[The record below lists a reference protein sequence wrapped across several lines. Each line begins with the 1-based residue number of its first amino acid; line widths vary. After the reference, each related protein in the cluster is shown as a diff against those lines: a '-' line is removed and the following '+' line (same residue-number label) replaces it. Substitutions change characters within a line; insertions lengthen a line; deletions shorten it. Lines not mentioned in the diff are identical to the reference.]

1 MRECTPSLFRMF
13 IMWVRSVSTL
23 MWSLA
28 AISLLE
34 RPSAREFRT
43 SCSRGVI
50 CSMLARASSSSS
62 RFWPASRRSS
72 TNSCWEIRGS
82 PSPRRLVASSM
93 SSTSADLCTTPA
105 APASMA
111 LACSAL
117 SRLAVRTTA
126 ANSGLASRS
135 STIRSVPSPSGRERS
150 RTPRSAVG
158 ESPVTLRASASV
170 PAWAT
175 TWKSGCWSKTYAS
188 VWRNEAW
195 SSTSKMRC
203 MSSLS
208 RAPVNPCERNIP
220 ALATRKLVR
229 SRAGE
234 LSGLPTGQG
243 GEAHPEQDPGPRAL
257 PALHLE
263 PPAEREDALAHP
275 RQAHPEGGLRLE
287 TLAVVLHLHEDL
299 VARRAEGHHRVLGAG
314 VAPHVGQGLLDHAH
328 HLHARG
334 PGEPHREPVVH
345 DQLEFATPADL
356 AVQLDYG
363 GDGADEGPL
372 PGAFEA
378 QIVDGLAQSPHG
390 PLQRLYLSIRL
401 PGGVRALGH
410 PLRDLHGLQGVG
422 QVLQDHVVQLAGYA
436 TALGLPDLT
445 QGFLGAL
452 ALGDVLD
459 GAFVAND
466 LALVVVDGAGVGRD
480 PHRGAILAEQL
491 RLEAVHDTVPHH
503 EPGELP
509 PAFRIHVE
517 LFSDA
522 GDGPEQL
529 LGGLVAEHA
538 GHRGVRRHELPFDRG
553 LEDPLDGVLEDG
565 PVLLLGPPALL
576 LGLPPLGDVLVD
588 EHDLLDLAFGI
599 LHRVDVSLHPA
610 VGHDA
615 HAGDGG
621 VGLIPDRRHR
631 RGFSCEGLL
640 DVGHYALLDELAV
653 LQDVVSRYLVQ
664 RDAPELLPR
673 PVDPQRS
680 AVGGE
685 DLGAKGG
692 LLDHESETRLRGP
705 QRRLGPAPLA
715 AYLGLPELPLDGAVE
730 PGEVVLHEVVVG
742 TSLHGRDGGILAD
755 LAAHDDEGQIHEAL
769 APEQPQRRR
778 RAEGRHGVVG
788 DDEVPTCPI
797 EGGLHILRSVY
808 PLPRGVVPALAQHPQ
823 EEQGVVLRVLD
834 DEDFEIHAHSS
845 TYFRGLARMRAH
857 ASACTWPAR
866 SFPHYRLCN
875 SHHIEPLFYCQRG
888 FIATRRWRAKI
899 THLGDTW
906 ARLAGLS

>member
-72 TNSCWEIRGS
+72 TSSCWEIRGS

-93 SSTSADLCTTPA
+93 SSTSADLCMTPA

-150 RTPRSAVG
+150 RTPRSAVW
-158 ESPVTLRASASV
+158 ESPENPRASASV

-220 ALATRKLVR
+220 ALATRGFAS

-234 LSGLPTGQG
+234 LSGPPAGQG
-243 GEAHPEQDPGPRAL
+243 GEAHPEKDPGPPAL
-257 PALHLE
+257 PVLHLE
-263 PPAEREDALAHP
+263 LTAEREHALAHP
-275 RQAHPEGGLRLE
+275 RQAHPEGGLRPE
-287 TLAVVLHLHEDL
+287 TLAIVLHLHDDL

-314 VAPHVGQGLLDHAH
+314 
-328 HLHARG
+328 
-334 PGEPHREPVVH
+334 ESHRKPVVH
-345 DQLEFATPADL
+345 DQFEFATPADL

-378 QIVDGLAQSPHG
+378 QIVDGFAQSPHG
-390 PLQRLYLSIRL
+390 PLQRLYLLIRL
-401 PGGVRALGH
+401 AGTSRAFGH

-436 TALGLPDLT
+436 AALGLPDLA
-445 QGFLGAL
+445 QGFLGPL

-466 LALVVVDGAGVGRD
+466 LALVAVDGAGVGRD

-491 RLEAVHDTVPHH
+491 RLEAVHDTV
-503 EPGELP
+503 
-509 PAFRIHVE
+509 
-517 LFSDA
+517 
-522 GDGPEQL
+522 
-529 LGGLVAEHA
+529 
-538 GHRGVRRHELPFDRG
+538 
-553 LEDPLDGVLEDG
+553 
-565 PVLLLGPPALL
+565 
-576 LGLPPLGDVLVD
+576 
-588 EHDLLDLAFGI
+588 
-599 LHRVDVSLHPA
+599 
-610 VGHDA
+610 
-615 HAGDGG
+615 
-621 VGLIPDRRHR
+621 
-631 RGFSCEGLL
+631 
-640 DVGHYALLDELAV
+640 
-653 LQDVVSRYLVQ
+653 
-664 RDAPELLPR
+664 
-673 PVDPQRS
+673 
-680 AVGGE
+680 
-685 DLGAKGG
+685 
-692 LLDHESETRLRGP
+692 
-705 QRRLGPAPLA
+705 
-715 AYLGLPELPLDGAVE
+715 
-730 PGEVVLHEVVVG
+730 
-742 TSLHGRDGGILAD
+742 
-755 LAAHDDEGQIHEAL
+755 
-769 APEQPQRRR
+769 
-778 RAEGRHGVVG
+778 
-788 DDEVPTCPI
+788 
-797 EGGLHILRSVY
+797 
-808 PLPRGVVPALAQHPQ
+808 
-823 EEQGVVLRVLD
+823 
-834 DEDFEIHAHSS
+834 
-845 TYFRGLARMRAH
+845 
-857 ASACTWPAR
+857 
-866 SFPHYRLCN
+866 
-875 SHHIEPLFYCQRG
+875 
-888 FIATRRWRAKI
+888 
-899 THLGDTW
+899 
-906 ARLAGLS
+906 